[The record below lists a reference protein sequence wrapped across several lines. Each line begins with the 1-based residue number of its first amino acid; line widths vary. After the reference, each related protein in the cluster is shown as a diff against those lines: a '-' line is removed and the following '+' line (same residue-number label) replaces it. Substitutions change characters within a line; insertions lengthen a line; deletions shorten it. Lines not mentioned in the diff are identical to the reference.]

1 MTGDESWQRGGPGCC
16 PCPKASSL
24 LRSSLRK
31 VPSSVLYRRTSAAD
45 DSVNSERELL
55 TNKRRTFA
63 KSCYVK
69 LGLSVKAWAG
79 WGSAGS
85 RGKEKLEVTF
95 PELEKGRGRSVET
108 YQKEIS

>member
-1 MTGDESWQRGGPGCC
+1 MSPGNEEARAAAPAPRRP
-16 PCPKASSL
+16 PCSL
-24 LRSSLRK
+24 VTLRK

-63 KSCYVK
+63 KSCYVR

-95 PELEKGRGRSVET
+95 LEK
-108 YQKEIS
+108 KNNKC